1 MPKIEFATE
10 DQVLFTL
17 LLLISWWW
25 CSLHPELV
33 ALICAHKGQYFLN
46 VSVVKLHVKLPIDK
60 LCRRSTGNP
69 FVLKT
74 NKTIA
79 LPCYIKTLLETITQS
94 TQVCLKR
101 LKTRNTL
108 DTYMGKN
115 SLEIL
120 FYLQFLPQIFVTQI
134 HFKSKK
140 F

>member
-1 MPKIEFATE
+1 MEFDTE

-25 CSLHPELV
+25 CSLHSELV

-60 LCRRSTGNP
+60 LCRRSTDNP

-79 LPCYIKTLLETITQS
+79 LPCYVKTLLETKTHS
-94 TQVCLKR
+94 TH
-101 LKTRNTL
+101 TL
-108 DTYMGKN
+108 
-115 SLEIL
+115 L
-120 FYLQFLPQIFVTQI
+120 
-134 HFKSKK
+134 
-140 F
+140 